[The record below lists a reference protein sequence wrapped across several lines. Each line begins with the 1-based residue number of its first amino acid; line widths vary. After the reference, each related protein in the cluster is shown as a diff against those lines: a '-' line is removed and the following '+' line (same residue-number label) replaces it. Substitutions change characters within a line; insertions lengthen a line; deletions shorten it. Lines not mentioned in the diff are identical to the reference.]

1 MTNGTR
7 AQHRRKKTQRDVQM
21 SKLMKQIK
29 AASPSL
35 DQHQVSYFTSEQL
48 SRKKMVVGG
57 LYLETYPRGRGR

>member
-7 AQHRRKKTQRDVQM
+7 AQHRRKKTQRDVQT

-29 AASPSL
+29 AANPSL
-35 DQHQVSYFTSEQL
+35 VQHQVSSFTSEQL

-57 LYLETYPRGRGR
+57 LYLEPYPRGRGR